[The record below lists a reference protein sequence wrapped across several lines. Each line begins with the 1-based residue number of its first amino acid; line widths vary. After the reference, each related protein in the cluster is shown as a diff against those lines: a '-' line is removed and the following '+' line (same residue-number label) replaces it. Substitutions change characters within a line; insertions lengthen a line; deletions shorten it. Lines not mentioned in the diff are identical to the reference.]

1 MSKICYEMLEN
12 EFNTYIVSLYEPI
25 DIIPP
30 IYKDN
35 DIDTAVKLSEN
46 VKVLRD
52 TMLPIRATHSILQRQ
67 RHINST
73 R

>member
-52 TMLPIRATHSILQRQ
+52 TMKLSENVKVLRDTMKLS
-67 RHINST
+67 
-73 R
+73 